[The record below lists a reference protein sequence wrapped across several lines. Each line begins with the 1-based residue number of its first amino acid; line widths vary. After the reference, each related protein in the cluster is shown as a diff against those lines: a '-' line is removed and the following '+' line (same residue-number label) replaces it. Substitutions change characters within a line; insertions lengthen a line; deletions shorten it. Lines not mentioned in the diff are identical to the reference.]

1 MKTYLPKVNEIEHK
15 CYVIDAKDKILGK
28 VAAKA
33 ASVLRGKH
41 KRIFTPF
48 FDTGDTV
55 IIINAE
61 KVKVTGKKLTDKV
74 YSRYTGY
81 PSGSKGDDLRGH
93 VTESSGQV
101 LELAVSR
108 MFPSGPLAYKQTA
121 KLKVYAGEAHPHAA
135 QKPIALDF
143 GQIANRGSIKD

>member
-15 CYVIDAKDKILGK
+15 CFVIDAKDKVLGK

-48 FDTGDTV
+48 LDTGDTV
-55 IIINAE
+55 IIINAD
-61 KVKVTGKKLTDKV
+61 KVRVTGKKLTDKV

-81 PSGSKGDDLRGH
+81 PSGQREMTLSKMLDKCPAK
-93 VTESSGQV
+93 V

-108 MFPSGPLAYKQTA
+108 MFPSGPLAYKQSG
-121 KLKVYAGEAHPHAA
+121 KLKVYAGEVHPHAA
-135 QKPIALDF
+135 QKPIALEV
-143 GQIANRGSIKD
+143 